1 MTIGNLHFV
10 WWRVLLYPSCN
21 ILTITENFTFHR
33 VFPFNFVIRL
43 KRFKPAYSDPS
54 FLVSIRKAVSLPQDL
69 ILPAQQTWSEKH
81 YCTESVLCIISKSK
95 FHTVRTSLL
104 QHSFLLSGS
113 PSGIVKMRINSADLL
128 CFHQEEKTRP
138 YFR

>member
-54 FLVSIRKAVSLPQDL
+54 FLVSIRKAVSLP
-69 ILPAQQTWSEKH
+69 
-81 YCTESVLCIISKSK
+81 
-95 FHTVRTSLL
+95 
-104 QHSFLLSGS
+104 
-113 PSGIVKMRINSADLL
+113 
-128 CFHQEEKTRP
+128 
-138 YFR
+138 